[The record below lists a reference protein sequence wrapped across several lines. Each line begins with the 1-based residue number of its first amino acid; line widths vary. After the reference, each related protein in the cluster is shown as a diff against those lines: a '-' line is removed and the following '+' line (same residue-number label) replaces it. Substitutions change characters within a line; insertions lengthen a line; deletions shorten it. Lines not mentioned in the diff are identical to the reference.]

1 MGRRGSGSGLGPA
14 VGGDRPVKGVPPP
27 PASGG
32 LLVLLVRPRGQLDRD
47 STLTRPGPGPDGP
60 PLGRGRHSG
69 CDIRNLGSCYI
80 AYTGAI

>member
-1 MGRRGSGSGLGPA
+1 MTRTGDGPRRRRQLRVGAARGKGLEFIVGRRGSGSGLGPA

-47 STLTRPGPGPDGP
+47 STLT
-60 PLGRGRHSG
+60 
-69 CDIRNLGSCYI
+69 
-80 AYTGAI
+80 